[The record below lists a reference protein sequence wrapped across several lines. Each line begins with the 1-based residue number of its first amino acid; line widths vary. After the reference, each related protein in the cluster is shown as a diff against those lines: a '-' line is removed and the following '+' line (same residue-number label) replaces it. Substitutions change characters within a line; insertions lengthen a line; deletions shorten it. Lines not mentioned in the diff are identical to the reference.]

1 MSFLKVV
8 VPSLG
13 FYFCSLITHC
23 SLFTF
28 LIPQHHLTSSLYPG
42 LSDKMLAMVSVFL
55 PGSRMKDMVI
65 TVSVEVVQEQKV
77 GWLVDD
83 QYFRGSPEK
92 R

>member
-1 MSFLKVV
+1 
-8 VPSLG
+8 
-13 FYFCSLITHC
+13 
-23 SLFTF
+23 
-28 LIPQHHLTSSLYPG
+28 
-42 LSDKMLAMVSVFL
+42 MLAMVSVFL